1 MAAVDCF
8 RSSPQ
13 CFRRLLLLFCFFV
26 GVFHSNVAF
35 AEEDNAEEK
44 SESSQAAPTK
54 KLQKPKKIS
63 IDSSRTVQG
72 VFYGYV
78 SFIHPK
84 GISMVVIPQ
93 YQEYSR
99 LTFMLDNETIYRC
112 DKTKFSKNPLVPGE
126 KVYTGQVVGEHNRD
140 NDLVVNITRLKQLT
154 NMRAA
159 SKEATV
165 VLKQAR
171 IMGLEACLEYIEDDE
186 LVEITPKFI
195 RIRKRILDESQR
207 KRVERQSRDKD
218 EAKG

>member
-8 RSSPQ
+8 RSSPL

-99 LTFMLDNETIYRC
+99 RTFMLDNETIYRV
-112 DKTKFSKNPLVPGE
+112 DKTKFSKNPLVPGD
-126 KVYTGQVVGEHNRD
+126 KVAVRYWGEPPLYLADTVFAVSGDFEPAKYIKRPKAKK
-140 NDLVVNITRLKQLT
+140 TEGG
-154 NMRAA
+154 AA
-159 SKEATV
+159 
-165 VLKQAR
+165 
-171 IMGLEACLEYIEDDE
+171 
-186 LVEITPKFI
+186 
-195 RIRKRILDESQR
+195 
-207 KRVERQSRDKD
+207 
-218 EAKG
+218 AKKGKSGGH